1 MRKLLV
7 LAAILFMTP
16 IAIGMTMSLNDTGTT
31 VELGVFMAEEGDIH
45 IIAMVIEA
53 PGVLSNF
60 VAGPEAPLMFPGWN
74 GTING
79 DSGQGFAIGQTPPF
93 DDGVWLI
100 ADWSAS
106 VPVWVSAY
114 KGIHTGGEYNWDLM
128 DQIQVPEP
136 MTIALLGLGGIFIL
150 RRRRR

>member
-7 LAAILFMTP
+7 LTAILFMAP
-16 IAIGMTMSLNDTGTT
+16 IAAGMTVSLNDTGTT
-31 VELGVFMAEEGDIH
+31 VELSVFGHGEPDYIH
-45 IIAMVIEA
+45 GIAMVIEA

-60 VAGPEAPLMFPGWN
+60 VDGPKAALLWYPYSV
-74 GTING
+74 TING
-79 DSGQGFAIGQTPPF
+79 DSGQWMHMIVPITD

-100 ADWSAS
+100 ADFSAP

-114 KGIHTGGEYNWDLM
+114 IEREPGSGWVLM

-136 MTIALLGLGGIFIL
+136 TTITLLGIGGLFLL
-150 RRRRR
+150 RQRRIR

>member
-7 LAAILFMTP
+7 LAAILFMAP
-16 IAIGMTMSLNDTGTT
+16 IAGGMTVSLNDTGTT
-31 VELGVFMAEEGDIH
+31 VELSVFDEPENG

-60 VAGPEAPLMFPGWN
+60 VDGPQAPMYSFFETV
-74 GTING
+74 TING
-79 DSGQGFAIGQTPPF
+79 DSGKWKLFLQRPPF
-93 DDGVWLI
+93 GDGVWLI

-106 VPVWVSAY
+106 IPVWVSAY
-114 KGIHTGGEYNWDLM
+114 RGFPVGRDEYNWFLL

-136 MTIALLGLGGIFIL
+136 TTIALLGLGGLLIL
-150 RRRRR
+150 RNRRR